1 MTERDRSA
9 DYERREQARLQ
20 EIANLEKNIA
30 AMIARNGIARTLA
43 EIVSD
48 PQGFRFHHKD

>member
-1 MTERDRSA
+1 MTERDRST

-20 EIANLEKNIA
+20 EISNLEKNIA